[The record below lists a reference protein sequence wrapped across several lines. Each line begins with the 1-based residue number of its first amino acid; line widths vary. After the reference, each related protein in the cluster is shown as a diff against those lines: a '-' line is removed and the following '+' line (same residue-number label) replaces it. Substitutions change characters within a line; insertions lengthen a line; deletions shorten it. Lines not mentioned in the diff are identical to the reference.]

1 MNWAHLHLML
11 NHIPVLGAFL
21 ITISL
26 TLATYRRNETITLLC
41 LQIIVVIGIFTL
53 GAYFTGEPSEDAIEH
68 LPGVTEAFINAHEKA
83 ALYGLVA
90 TELLAILSLLGLFV
104 FRRGLKSPTS
114 LLKPL
119 FLLSLV
125 NIGVMTWTANL
136 GGLIPHTELRVSVPN
151 GD

>member
-26 TLATYRRNETITLLC
+26 ALATYRRNETITLLC

-90 TELLAILSLLGLFV
+90 TELLALLSLLGLFV

-136 GGLIPHTELRVSVPN
+136 GGLIRHTELRVSVPN